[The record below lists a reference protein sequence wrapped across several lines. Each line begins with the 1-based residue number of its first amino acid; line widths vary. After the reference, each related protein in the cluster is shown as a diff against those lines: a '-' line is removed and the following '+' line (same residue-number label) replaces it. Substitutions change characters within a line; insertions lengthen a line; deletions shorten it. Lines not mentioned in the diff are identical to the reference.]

1 MATRKKIVL
10 RRQRRSALNRRKRQT
25 GKRIYRRK
33 VMRGGVSYKDVG
45 LALTVLPDIKTQLT
59 EKGIHLD
66 KEEQITAESIKTDI
80 VPIIQGQ
87 IKKNILENIPKEEDK
102 ITAVELLDSLFNII
116 TNPPSDIAAAKNQI
130 DELLTKIQKFLPFTA
145 MAFYYLIKQLLPKL
159 LDLVAAAAPAA
170 PAASPAASGGGTA
183 PASAAAYNLDLS

>member
-59 EKGIHLD
+59 NKGINLD
-66 KEEQITAESIKTDI
+66 KEDQITAESIKTDI

-87 IKKNILENIPKEEDK
+87 IKTKILEKIPEDQK
-102 ITAVELLDSLFNII
+102 AAVEKLLDSLFNII
-116 TNPPSDIAAAKNQI
+116 TNPPSDIAAAKIEINK
-130 DELLTKIQKFLPFTA
+130 LLTDLDGYIPFTA
-145 MAFYYLIKQLLPKL
+145 KLFYSVIKTFLPKL

-170 PAASPAASGGGTA
+170 SPAAASPAA
-183 PASAAAYNLDLS
+183 DLS